1 MEKKASKPAAH
12 KAPVAAKKPA
22 KHLAAKD
29 IKKPAPKKTVISVA
43 SGRYF
48 EGVGRRKTSV
58 ARVRLVKGEGTFLV
72 NGKDVKNYF
81 QSDKLVSVA
90 YEALTKTGASGF
102 DISVKASGGGISAQA
117 EAVRHGS
124 ARALLEAKP
133 EMKDIL
139 ASLGYLTRDPRM
151 VERKKYGLKKARR
164 APQWKKR

>member
-1 MEKKASKPAAH
+1 MEKKASKPAVR
-12 KAPVAAKKPA
+12 KAPAIKKTV
-22 KHLAAKD
+22 KHLTAKD
-29 IKKPAPKKTVISVA
+29 IKKPAPKATVISVA
-43 SGRYF
+43 SGKYF

-58 ARVRLVKGEGTFLV
+58 ARVRLIKGDGTFLV

-81 QSDKLVSVA
+81 QTDKLTSVA
-90 YEALTKTGASGF
+90 NEALTKTGVSGF
-102 DISVKASGGGISAQA
+102 DINARVFGGGISAQA

-133 EMKDIL
+133 EFKEIL
-139 ASLGYLTRDPRM
+139 ASLRFLTRDPRM